1 MDLTQCVNK
10 YGRRSWRCQMAMKN
24 RLDSISD
31 EDLIAALPHGSGID
45 CEWTITRCKNGT
57 IKCSHSFHA
66 MNEVGYCCGYHDFTV
81 HVFAHRKQ
89 ILQSLIYK
97 GRRPDGV
104 VNDIGDVDV
113 RISSLIKDRG
123 STAGLMDCL
132 NDLVYESLTD
142 AHIITL

>member
-1 MDLTQCVNK
+1 
-10 YGRRSWRCQMAMKN
+10 
-24 RLDSISD
+24 
-31 EDLIAALPHGSGID
+31 
-45 CEWTITRCKNGT
+45 
-57 IKCSHSFHA
+57 
-66 MNEVGYCCGYHDFTV
+66 VGYCCGYHDFTV